1 MAQLSLFLVV
11 LLALVIPIFMARFQ
25 ISTVPTAVAEI
36 IVGIIMGSSGFNL
49 IISTHDLTFLSNLG
63 VTLLMFLSGMEI
75 DFDILQRKDSSKSKS
90 HAGKTVNPIKIAVTA
105 FGGIMVM
112 AVVLAFALRA
122 MGLFSEVM
130 LAAII
135 LMTVALGVVIATLK
149 EKDILNRPIRQTVLL
164 TAVLGEV
171 IPLLLLTIYASINGG
186 NAEQLWLI
194 ILLFLA
200 AIFLLRRFKQPY
212 VWFANVTKATTQLD
226 IRLAFFLIFALVTV
240 AQTVGAENILGAF
253 LAGMVMKLLEP
264 SEATKDKLT
273 SIGYGFF
280 IPIFFIMTGV
290 RLNLR
295 SLFTQPQAL
304 MLIPVFIMTGVGLN
318 LRSLFGK
325 PSSLM
330 LLPVLVIFLLIAK
343 LPVVLTYMR
352 YFQKRNAFAGGFLTA
367 TTITIVLPTLQ
378 VARKLHA
385 ITSTQSDAFIL
396 AAVIVCIL
404 SPIVFNSN
412 FVLLPEDKIKK
423 TVSIVGANA
432 MTVPVAHDLHDNW
445 YSVKMFTGDQ
455 DRYETYDSRVENL
468 TFLSDLNQKTLEKD
482 GVFDCDI
489 FVASTHIDE
498 VNIKLARMAQEV
510 GVERVIARLGQVN
523 SDTVDEFR
531 QKNIEI
537 FNFTNVRAAL
547 MRALIETPTVYKIIT
562 DTKNVLYS
570 VKVENTHYTGKPLAD
585 LDFIDKITVS
595 RIRRGDEWL
604 IPHGWTV
611 IEPGDI
617 LVFSGEF
624 KVADHVRDLL
634 SHE

>member
-25 ISTVPTAVAEI
+25 ISNVPTAVAEI

-49 IISTHDLTFLSNLG
+49 ITSTHDLTFLSNLG
-63 VTLLMFLSGMEI
+63 VILLMFLSGMEI
-75 DFDILQRKDSSKSKS
+75 DFDLLQRKNNPKGKSQ
-90 HAGKTVNPIKIAVTA
+90 AGKTVDPLKTAITA
-105 FGGIMVM
+105 FIGIVIM
-112 AVVLAFALRA
+112 AFVLAYVLRLT
-122 MGLFSEVM
+122 GLFSEVM

-149 EKDILNRPIRQTVLL
+149 EKDILGRPIGQTILL

-194 ILLFLA
+194 ILLFVA

-212 VWFANVTKATTQLD
+212 LWFAKITKSTTQLD

-240 AQTVGAENILGAF
+240 AERVGAENILGAF

-264 SEATKDKLT
+264 SEDTKDKLT

-290 RLNLR
+290 
-295 SLFTQPQAL
+295 
-304 MLIPVFIMTGVGLN
+304 GLN
-318 LRSLFGK
+318 LRSLFAH

-330 LLPVLVIFLLIAK
+330 LLPVLVIFLFIAK
-343 LPVVLTYMR
+343 VPVLLTYVR
-352 YFQKRNAFAGGFLTA
+352 YFQKKNAFAGGFLTA

-412 FVLLPEDKIKK
+412 FVLLPEDKIKEK
-423 TVSIVGANA
+423 VAIVGANA
-432 MTVPVAHDLHDNW
+432 VTVPVAHDLHANW
-445 YSVKMFTGDQ
+445 YSVKMFTDKKNQ
-455 DRYETYDSRVENL
+455 YKTYDSRVENL
-468 TFLSDLNQKTLEKD
+468 TFLPNLDEETLEKD
-482 GVFDCDI
+482 SVFDGDI
-489 FVASTHIDE
+489 VVAASRADE
-498 VNIKLARMAQEV
+498 DNIKIARMAKEK
-510 GVERVIARLGQVN
+510 GVNRVIARLSEVDSKTLTEFNEKGIEVFN
-523 SDTVDEFR
+523 S
-531 QKNIEI
+531 
-537 FNFTNVRAAL
+537 TNVHAAL
-547 MRALIETPTVYKIIT
+547 MRAMIESPTVYRIMT
-562 DTKNVLYS
+562 DTKNILYS
-570 VKVENTHYTGKPLAD
+570 VKVKNTHYTGRQLMD
-585 LDFIDKITVS
+585 LEFIDQITVS
-595 RIRRGDEWL
+595 RIKRGDEWL
-604 IPHGWTV
+604 IPRGATV

-624 KVADHVRDLL
+624 KVADRVRDLL
-634 SHE
+634 SKE

>member
-1 MAQLSLFLVV
+1 MAQLSPFLVV

-25 ISTVPTAVAEI
+25 ISNVPTAVAEI

-49 IISTHDLTFLSNLG
+49 ITSTHDLTLLSNLG
-63 VTLLMFLSGMEI
+63 VILLMFLSGMEI
-75 DFDILQRKDSSKSKS
+75 DFDLLQRKNNPKGKSQ
-90 HAGKTVNPIKIAVTA
+90 AGKTVDPLKTAITA
-105 FGGIMVM
+105 FIGIVIM
-112 AVVLAFALRA
+112 AFVLAYVLRLT
-122 MGLFSEVM
+122 GLFSEVM

-149 EKDILNRPIRQTVLL
+149 EKDILGRPIGQTILL

-194 ILLFLA
+194 ILLFVA
-200 AIFLLRRFKQPY
+200 AILLLRRFKQPY
-212 VWFANVTKATTQLD
+212 LWFAKITKSTTQLD

-240 AQTVGAENILGAF
+240 AETVGAENILGAF

-290 RLNLR
+290 
-295 SLFTQPQAL
+295 
-304 MLIPVFIMTGVGLN
+304 GLN
-318 LRSLFGK
+318 LRSLFAH

-330 LLPVLVIFLLIAK
+330 LLPVLVIFLFIAK
-343 LPVVLTYMR
+343 VPVLLTYVR
-352 YFQKRNAFAGGFLTA
+352 YFQKKNAFAGGFLTA

-412 FVLLPEDKIKK
+412 FVLLPEDKIKEK
-423 TVSIVGANA
+423 VAIVGANA
-432 MTVPVAHDLHDNW
+432 VTVPVAHDLHANW
-445 YSVKMFTGDQ
+445 YSVKMFTDKKNQ
-455 DRYETYDSRVENL
+455 YKTYDSRVENL
-468 TFLSDLNQKTLEKD
+468 TFLPNLDEETLEKD
-482 GVFDCDI
+482 GVFDGDI
-489 FVASTHIDE
+489 VVAANRADE
-498 VNIKLARMAQEV
+498 DNIKIARMAKEK
-510 GVERVIARLGQVN
+510 GVNRVIARLSEVDSKTLTEFNEKGIEVFN
-523 SDTVDEFR
+523 S
-531 QKNIEI
+531 
-537 FNFTNVRAAL
+537 TNVHAAL
-547 MRALIETPTVYKIIT
+547 MRAMIESPTVYRIMT
-562 DTKNVLYS
+562 DTKNILYS
-570 VKVENTHYTGKPLAD
+570 VKVKNTHYTGRQLMD
-585 LDFIDKITVS
+585 LEFIDQITVS
-595 RIRRGDEWL
+595 RIKRGDEWL
-604 IPHGWTV
+604 IPRGATV

-624 KVADHVRDLL
+624 KVADRVRDLL
-634 SHE
+634 SKE

>member
-25 ISTVPTAVAEI
+25 ISNVPTAVAEI

-49 IISTHDLTFLSNLG
+49 ITSTHDLTLLSNLG
-63 VTLLMFLSGMEI
+63 VILLMFLSGMEI
-75 DFDILQRKDSSKSKS
+75 DFDLLQRKNNPKGKSQ
-90 HAGKTVNPIKIAVTA
+90 AGKTVDPLKTAITA
-105 FGGIMVM
+105 FIGIVIM
-112 AVVLAFALRA
+112 AFVLAYVLRLT
-122 MGLFSEVM
+122 GLFSEVM

-149 EKDILNRPIRQTVLL
+149 EKDILGRPIGQTILL

-194 ILLFLA
+194 ILLFVA

-212 VWFANVTKATTQLD
+212 LWFAKITKSTTQLD

-240 AQTVGAENILGAF
+240 AETVGAENILGAF
-253 LAGMVMKLLEP
+253 LAGVVMKLLEP

-290 RLNLR
+290 
-295 SLFTQPQAL
+295 
-304 MLIPVFIMTGVGLN
+304 GLN
-318 LRSLFGK
+318 LRSLFAH

-330 LLPVLVIFLLIAK
+330 LLPVLVIFLFIAK
-343 LPVVLTYMR
+343 VPVLLTYVR
-352 YFQKRNAFAGGFLTA
+352 YFQKKNAFAGGFLTA

-412 FVLLPEDKIKK
+412 FVLLPEDKIKEK
-423 TVSIVGANA
+423 VAIVGANA
-432 MTVPVAHDLHDNW
+432 VTVPVAHDLHANW
-445 YSVKMFTGDQ
+445 YSVKMFTDKKNQ
-455 DRYETYDSRVENL
+455 YKTYDSRVENL
-468 TFLSDLNQKTLEKD
+468 TFLPNLDEETLEKD
-482 GVFDCDI
+482 GVFDGDI
-489 FVASTHIDE
+489 VVAANRADE
-498 VNIKLARMAQEV
+498 DNIKIARMAKEK
-510 GVERVIARLGQVN
+510 GVNRVIARLSEVN
-523 SDTVDEFR
+523 SKTLTEFNE
-531 QKNIEI
+531 KGIEV
-537 FNFTNVRAAL
+537 FNSTNVHAAL
-547 MRALIETPTVYKIIT
+547 MRAMIESPTVYRIMT
-562 DTKNVLYS
+562 DTKNILYS
-570 VKVENTHYTGKPLAD
+570 VKVKNTHYTGRQLMD
-585 LDFIDKITVS
+585 LEFIDQITVS
-595 RIRRGDEWL
+595 RIKRGDEWL
-604 IPHGWTV
+604 IPRGATV
-611 IEPGDI
+611 IEQGDI

-624 KVADHVRDLL
+624 KVADRVRDLL
-634 SHE
+634 SKE

>member
-25 ISTVPTAVAEI
+25 ISNVPTAVAEI
-36 IVGIIMGSSGFNL
+36 IVGIVMGSSGFNL
-49 IISTHDLTFLSNLG
+49 ITSTHDLTFLSNLG
-63 VTLLMFLSGMEI
+63 VILLMFLSGMEI
-75 DFDILQRKDSSKSKS
+75 DFDLLQRKNNPKGKSQ
-90 HAGKTVNPIKIAVTA
+90 AGKTVDPLKTAITA
-105 FGGIMVM
+105 FIGIVVM
-112 AVVLAFALRA
+112 AFVLAYILRLT
-122 MGLFSEVM
+122 GLFSEVM

-149 EKDILNRPIRQTVLL
+149 EKNILGRPIGQTILL

-171 IPLLLLTIYASINGG
+171 IPLLLLMIYASVNGG

-194 ILLFLA
+194 ILLFAA

-212 VWFANVTKATTQLD
+212 LWFAKITKATTQLD

-240 AQTVGAENILGAF
+240 AERVGAENILGAF

-295 SLFTQPQAL
+295 SLFAH
-304 MLIPVFIMTGVGLN
+304 
-318 LRSLFGK
+318 

-330 LLPVLVIFLLIAK
+330 LLPVLVIFLFIAK
-343 LPVVLTYMR
+343 APVVLTYMR
-352 YFQKRNAFAGGFLTA
+352 YFQKKNAFAGGFLTA

-412 FVLLPEDKIKK
+412 FVLLPEDKIKEK
-423 TVSIVGANA
+423 VAIVGANA
-432 MTVPVAHDLHDNW
+432 VTVPVAHDLHANW
-445 YSVKMFTGDQ
+445 YSVKMFTDKKNQ
-455 DRYETYDSRVENL
+455 YKTYDSRVENL
-468 TFLSDLNQKTLEKD
+468 TFLPNLDEETLEKG
-482 GVFDCDI
+482 GVFDGDI
-489 FVASTHIDE
+489 VVAANRADE
-498 VNIKLARMAQEV
+498 DNIKIARMAKEK
-510 GVERVIARLGQVN
+510 GVNRVIARLSEVDSKTLTEFNEKGIEVFN
-523 SDTVDEFR
+523 S
-531 QKNIEI
+531 
-537 FNFTNVRAAL
+537 TNVHAAL
-547 MRALIETPTVYKIIT
+547 MRAMIESPTVYRIMT
-562 DTKNVLYS
+562 DTKNILYS
-570 VKVENTHYTGKPLAD
+570 VKVKNTHYTGRQLMD
-585 LDFIDKITVS
+585 LEFIDQITVS
-595 RIRRGDEWL
+595 RIKRGDEWL
-604 IPHGWTV
+604 IPRGATE

-624 KVADHVRDLL
+624 KVADRVRDLL
-634 SHE
+634 SKE

>member
-1 MAQLSLFLVV
+1 MLKEREFMAQLSLFLVV

-25 ISTVPTAVAEI
+25 ISNVPTAVAEI

-49 IISTHDLTFLSNLG
+49 ITSTHDLTFLSNLG
-63 VTLLMFLSGMEI
+63 VILLMFLSGMEI
-75 DFDILQRKDSSKSKS
+75 DFDLLQRKNNPKGKSQ
-90 HAGKTVNPIKIAVTA
+90 AGKTVDPLKTAITA
-105 FGGIMVM
+105 FIGIVIM
-112 AVVLAFALRA
+112 AFVLAYVLRLT
-122 MGLFSEVM
+122 GLFSEVM

-149 EKDILNRPIRQTVLL
+149 EKDILGRPIGQTILL

-194 ILLFLA
+194 ILLFVA

-212 VWFANVTKATTQLD
+212 LWFAKITKSTTQLD

-240 AQTVGAENILGAF
+240 AETVGAENILGAF

-290 RLNLR
+290 
-295 SLFTQPQAL
+295 
-304 MLIPVFIMTGVGLN
+304 GLN
-318 LRSLFGK
+318 LRSLFAH

-330 LLPVLVIFLLIAK
+330 LLPVLVIFLFIAK
-343 LPVVLTYMR
+343 VPVLLTYVR
-352 YFQKRNAFAGGFLTA
+352 YFQKKNAFAGGFLTA

-412 FVLLPEDKIKK
+412 FVLLPEDKIKEK
-423 TVSIVGANA
+423 VAIVGANA
-432 MTVPVAHDLHDNW
+432 VTVPVAHDLHANW
-445 YSVKMFTGDQ
+445 YSVKMFTDKKNQ
-455 DRYETYDSRVENL
+455 YKTYDSRVENL
-468 TFLSDLNQKTLEKD
+468 TFLPNLDEETLEKD
-482 GVFDCDI
+482 GVFDGDI
-489 FVASTHIDE
+489 VVAANRADE
-498 VNIKLARMAQEV
+498 DNIKIARMAKEK
-510 GVERVIARLGQVN
+510 GVNRVIARLSEVDSKTLTEFNEKGIEVFN
-523 SDTVDEFR
+523 S
-531 QKNIEI
+531 
-537 FNFTNVRAAL
+537 TNVHAAL
-547 MRALIETPTVYKIIT
+547 MRAMIESPTVYRIMT
-562 DTKNVLYS
+562 DTKNILYS
-570 VKVENTHYTGKPLAD
+570 VKVKNTHYTGRQLMD
-585 LDFIDKITVS
+585 LEFIDQITVS
-595 RIRRGDEWL
+595 RIKRGDEWL
-604 IPHGWTV
+604 IPRGATV

-624 KVADHVRDLL
+624 KVADRVRDLL
-634 SHE
+634 SKE

>member
-25 ISTVPTAVAEI
+25 ISNVPTAVAEI
-36 IVGIIMGSSGFNL
+36 IVGIVMGSSGFNL
-49 IISTHDLTFLSNLG
+49 ITSTHDLTFLSNLG
-63 VTLLMFLSGMEI
+63 VILLMFLSGMEI
-75 DFDILQRKDSSKSKS
+75 DFDLLQRKNNPKGKSQ
-90 HAGKTVNPIKIAVTA
+90 AGKTVDPLKTAITA
-105 FGGIMVM
+105 FIGIVVM
-112 AVVLAFALRA
+112 AFVLAYILRLT
-122 MGLFSEVM
+122 GLFSEVM

-149 EKDILNRPIRQTVLL
+149 EKDILGRPIGQTILL

-171 IPLLLLTIYASINGG
+171 IPLLLLTIYASVNGG

-194 ILLFLA
+194 ILLFAA

-212 VWFANVTKATTQLD
+212 LWFAKITKATTQLD

-240 AQTVGAENILGAF
+240 AERVGAENILGAF

-290 RLNLR
+290 
-295 SLFTQPQAL
+295 
-304 MLIPVFIMTGVGLN
+304 GLN
-318 LRSLFGK
+318 LRSLFAH

-330 LLPVLVIFLLIAK
+330 LLPVLVIFLFIAK
-343 LPVVLTYMR
+343 APVVLTYMR
-352 YFQKRNAFAGGFLTA
+352 YFQKKNAFAGGFLTA

-412 FVLLPEDKIKK
+412 FVLLPEDKIKEK
-423 TVSIVGANA
+423 VAIVGANA
-432 MTVPVAHDLHDNW
+432 VTVPVAHDLHAKW
-445 YSVKMFTGDQ
+445 YSVKMFTDKKNQ
-455 DRYETYDSRVENL
+455 YKTYDSRVENL
-468 TFLSDLNQKTLEKD
+468 TFLPNLDEETLEKD
-482 GVFDCDI
+482 GVFDGDI
-489 FVASTHIDE
+489 VVAANRADE
-498 VNIKLARMAQEV
+498 DNIKIARMAKEK
-510 GVERVIARLGQVN
+510 GVDRVIARLSEVDSKTLTEFNEKGIEVFN
-523 SDTVDEFR
+523 S
-531 QKNIEI
+531 
-537 FNFTNVRAAL
+537 TNVHAAL
-547 MRALIETPTVYKIIT
+547 MRAMIESPTVYRIMT
-562 DTKNVLYS
+562 DTKNILYS
-570 VKVENTHYTGKPLAD
+570 VKVKNTHYTGRQLMD
-585 LDFIDKITVS
+585 LEFIDQITVS
-595 RIRRGDEWL
+595 RIKRGDEWL
-604 IPHGWTV
+604 IPRGATV

-624 KVADHVRDLL
+624 KVADRVRDLL
-634 SHE
+634 SKE

>member
-25 ISTVPTAVAEI
+25 ISNVPTAVAEI

-49 IISTHDLTFLSNLG
+49 ITSTHDLTLLSNLG
-63 VTLLMFLSGMEI
+63 VILLMFLSGMEI
-75 DFDILQRKDSSKSKS
+75 DFDLLQRKNNPKGKSQ
-90 HAGKTVNPIKIAVTA
+90 AGKTVDPLKTAITA
-105 FGGIMVM
+105 FIGIVIM
-112 AVVLAFALRA
+112 AFVLAYVLRLT
-122 MGLFSEVM
+122 GLFSEVM

-149 EKDILNRPIRQTVLL
+149 EKDILGRPIGQTILL

-194 ILLFLA
+194 ILLFVA

-212 VWFANVTKATTQLD
+212 LWFAKITKSTTQLD

-240 AQTVGAENILGAF
+240 AERVGAENILGAF
-253 LAGMVMKLLEP
+253 LAGVVMKLLEP

-290 RLNLR
+290 
-295 SLFTQPQAL
+295 
-304 MLIPVFIMTGVGLN
+304 GLN
-318 LRSLFGK
+318 LRSLFAH

-330 LLPVLVIFLLIAK
+330 LLPVLVIFLFIAK
-343 LPVVLTYMR
+343 VPVLLTYVR
-352 YFQKRNAFAGGFLTA
+352 YFQKKNAFAGGFLTA

-412 FVLLPEDKIKK
+412 FVLLPEDKIKEK
-423 TVSIVGANA
+423 VAIVGANA
-432 MTVPVAHDLHDNW
+432 VTVPVAHDLHANW
-445 YSVKMFTGDQ
+445 YSVKMFTDKKNQ
-455 DRYETYDSRVENL
+455 YKTYDSRVENL
-468 TFLSDLNQKTLEKD
+468 TFLPNLDEETLEKD
-482 GVFDCDI
+482 GVFDGDI
-489 FVASTHIDE
+489 VVAANRTDE
-498 VNIKLARMAQEV
+498 DNIKIARMAKEK
-510 GVERVIARLGQVN
+510 GINRVIARLSEVDSKTLTEFNEKGIEVFN
-523 SDTVDEFR
+523 S
-531 QKNIEI
+531 
-537 FNFTNVRAAL
+537 TNVHAAL
-547 MRALIETPTVYKIIT
+547 MRAMIESPTVYRIMT
-562 DTKNVLYS
+562 DTKNILYS
-570 VKVENTHYTGKPLAD
+570 VKVKNTHYTGRQLMD
-585 LDFIDKITVS
+585 LEFIDQITVS
-595 RIRRGDEWL
+595 RIKRGDEWL
-604 IPHGWTV
+604 IPRGATV
-611 IEPGDI
+611 IEQGDI

-624 KVADHVRDLL
+624 KVADRVRDLL
-634 SHE
+634 SKE

>member
-25 ISTVPTAVAEI
+25 ISNVPTAVAEI

-49 IISTHDLTFLSNLG
+49 ITSTHDLTLLSNLG
-63 VTLLMFLSGMEI
+63 VILLMFLSGMEI
-75 DFDILQRKDSSKSKS
+75 DFDLLQRKNNPKGKSQ
-90 HAGKTVNPIKIAVTA
+90 AGKTVDPLKTAITA
-105 FGGIMVM
+105 FIGIVIM
-112 AVVLAFALRA
+112 AFVLAYVLRLT
-122 MGLFSEVM
+122 GLFSEVM

-149 EKDILNRPIRQTVLL
+149 EKDILGRPIGQTILL

-194 ILLFLA
+194 ILLFVA
-200 AIFLLRRFKQPY
+200 AIFLLRRFKQLY
-212 VWFANVTKATTQLD
+212 LWFAKITKSTTQLD

-240 AQTVGAENILGAF
+240 AETVGAENILGAF

-290 RLNLR
+290 
-295 SLFTQPQAL
+295 
-304 MLIPVFIMTGVGLN
+304 GLN
-318 LRSLFGK
+318 LRSLFAH

-330 LLPVLVIFLLIAK
+330 LLPVLVIFLFIAK
-343 LPVVLTYMR
+343 VPVLLTYVR
-352 YFQKRNAFAGGFLTA
+352 YFQKKNAFAGGFLTA

-412 FVLLPEDKIKK
+412 FVLLPEDKIKEK
-423 TVSIVGANA
+423 VAIVGANA
-432 MTVPVAHDLHDNW
+432 VTVPVAHDLHANW
-445 YSVKMFTGDQ
+445 YSVKMFTDKKNQ
-455 DRYETYDSRVENL
+455 YKTYDSRVENL
-468 TFLSDLNQKTLEKD
+468 TFLPNLDEETLEKD
-482 GVFDCDI
+482 GVFDGDI
-489 FVASTHIDE
+489 VVAANRADE
-498 VNIKLARMAQEV
+498 DNIKIARMAKEK
-510 GVERVIARLGQVN
+510 GVNRVIARLSEVDSKTLTEFNEKGIEVFN
-523 SDTVDEFR
+523 S
-531 QKNIEI
+531 
-537 FNFTNVRAAL
+537 TNVHAAL
-547 MRALIETPTVYKIIT
+547 MRAMIESPTVYRIMT
-562 DTKNVLYS
+562 DTKNILYS
-570 VKVENTHYTGKPLAD
+570 VKVKNTHYTGRQLMD
-585 LDFIDKITVS
+585 LEFIDQITVS
-595 RIRRGDEWL
+595 RIKRGDEWL
-604 IPHGWTV
+604 IPRGATV
-611 IEPGDI
+611 IEQGDI

-624 KVADHVRDLL
+624 KVADRVRDLL
-634 SHE
+634 SKE

>member
-25 ISTVPTAVAEI
+25 ISNVPTAVAEI

-49 IISTHDLTFLSNLG
+49 ITSTHDLTFLSNLG
-63 VTLLMFLSGMEI
+63 VILLMFLSGMEI
-75 DFDILQRKDSSKSKS
+75 DFDLLQRKNNPKGKSQ
-90 HAGKTVNPIKIAVTA
+90 AGKTVDPLKTAITA
-105 FGGIMVM
+105 FIGIVIM
-112 AVVLAFALRA
+112 AFVLAYVLRLT
-122 MGLFSEVM
+122 GLFSEVM

-149 EKDILNRPIRQTVLL
+149 EKDILGRPIGQTILL

-194 ILLFLA
+194 ILLFVA

-212 VWFANVTKATTQLD
+212 LWFAKITKSTTQLD

-240 AQTVGAENILGAF
+240 AETVGAENILGAF
-253 LAGMVMKLLEP
+253 LAGMVMKSLEP

-290 RLNLR
+290 
-295 SLFTQPQAL
+295 
-304 MLIPVFIMTGVGLN
+304 GLN
-318 LRSLFGK
+318 LRSLFAH

-330 LLPVLVIFLLIAK
+330 LLPVLVIFLFIAK
-343 LPVVLTYMR
+343 VPVLLTYVR
-352 YFQKRNAFAGGFLTA
+352 YFQKKNAFAGGFLTA

-412 FVLLPEDKIKK
+412 FVLLPEDKIKEK
-423 TVSIVGANA
+423 VAIVGANA
-432 MTVPVAHDLHDNW
+432 VTVPVAHDLHANW
-445 YSVKMFTGDQ
+445 YSVKMFTDKKNQ
-455 DRYETYDSRVENL
+455 YKTYDSRVENL
-468 TFLSDLNQKTLEKD
+468 TFLPNLDEETLEKD
-482 GVFDCDI
+482 GVFDGDI
-489 FVASTHIDE
+489 VVAANRADE
-498 VNIKLARMAQEV
+498 DNIKIARMAKEK
-510 GVERVIARLGQVN
+510 GVNRVIARLSEVDSKTLTEFNEKGIEVFN
-523 SDTVDEFR
+523 S
-531 QKNIEI
+531 
-537 FNFTNVRAAL
+537 TNVHAAL
-547 MRALIETPTVYKIIT
+547 MRAMIESPTVYRIMT
-562 DTKNVLYS
+562 DTKNILYS
-570 VKVENTHYTGKPLAD
+570 VKVKNTHYTGRQLMD
-585 LDFIDKITVS
+585 LEFIDQITVS
-595 RIRRGDEWL
+595 RIKRGDEWL
-604 IPHGWTV
+604 IPRGATV
-611 IEPGDI
+611 IEQGDI

-624 KVADHVRDLL
+624 KVADRVRDLL
-634 SHE
+634 SKE

>member
-25 ISTVPTAVAEI
+25 ISNVPTAVAEI

-49 IISTHDLTFLSNLG
+49 ITSTHDLTLLSNLG
-63 VTLLMFLSGMEI
+63 VILLMFLSGMEI
-75 DFDILQRKDSSKSKS
+75 DFDLLQRKNNPKGKSQ
-90 HAGKTVNPIKIAVTA
+90 AGKTVDPLKTAITA
-105 FGGIMVM
+105 FIGIVIM
-112 AVVLAFALRA
+112 AFVLAYVLRLT
-122 MGLFSEVM
+122 GLFSEVM

-149 EKDILNRPIRQTVLL
+149 EKDILGRPIGQTILL

-194 ILLFLA
+194 ILLFVA

-212 VWFANVTKATTQLD
+212 LWFAKITKSTTQLD

-240 AQTVGAENILGAF
+240 AETVGAENILGAF

-290 RLNLR
+290 
-295 SLFTQPQAL
+295 
-304 MLIPVFIMTGVGLN
+304 GLN
-318 LRSLFGK
+318 LRSLFAH

-330 LLPVLVIFLLIAK
+330 LLPVLVIFLFIAK
-343 LPVVLTYMR
+343 VPVLLTYVR
-352 YFQKRNAFAGGFLTA
+352 YFQKKNAFAGGFLTA

-412 FVLLPEDKIKK
+412 FVLLPEDKIKEK
-423 TVSIVGANA
+423 VAIVGANA
-432 MTVPVAHDLHDNW
+432 VTVPVAHDLHANW
-445 YSVKMFTGDQ
+445 YSVKMFTDKKNQ
-455 DRYETYDSRVENL
+455 YKTYDSRVENL
-468 TFLSDLNQKTLEKD
+468 TFLPNLDEETLEKD
-482 GVFDCDI
+482 GVFDGDI
-489 FVASTHIDE
+489 VVAANRADE
-498 VNIKLARMAQEV
+498 DNIKIARMAKEK
-510 GVERVIARLGQVN
+510 GVNRVIARLSEVDSKTLTEFNEKGIEVFN
-523 SDTVDEFR
+523 S
-531 QKNIEI
+531 
-537 FNFTNVRAAL
+537 TNVHAAL
-547 MRALIETPTVYKIIT
+547 MRAMIESPTVYRIMT
-562 DTKNVLYS
+562 DTKNILYS
-570 VKVENTHYTGKPLAD
+570 VKVKNTHYTGRQLMD
-585 LDFIDKITVS
+585 LEFIDQITVS
-595 RIRRGDEWL
+595 RIKRGDEWL
-604 IPHGWTV
+604 IPRGATV
-611 IEPGDI
+611 IEQGDI

-624 KVADHVRDLL
+624 KVADRVRDLL
-634 SHE
+634 SKEQQKRSV

>member
-25 ISTVPTAVAEI
+25 ISNVPTAVAEI
-36 IVGIIMGSSGFNL
+36 IVGIVMGSSGFNL
-49 IISTHDLTFLSNLG
+49 ITSTHDLTFLSNLG
-63 VTLLMFLSGMEI
+63 VILLMFLSGMEI
-75 DFDILQRKDSSKSKS
+75 DFDLLQRKNNPKGKSQ
-90 HAGKTVNPIKIAVTA
+90 AGRTVDPLKTAITA
-105 FGGIMVM
+105 FIGIVVM
-112 AVVLAFALRA
+112 AFVLAYILRLT
-122 MGLFSEVM
+122 GLFSEVM

-149 EKDILNRPIRQTVLL
+149 EKDILGRPIGQTILL
-164 TAVLGEV
+164 TAILGEV
-171 IPLLLLTIYASINGG
+171 IPLLLLTIYASVNGG

-194 ILLFLA
+194 ILLFAA

-212 VWFANVTKATTQLD
+212 LWFAKITKATTQLD

-240 AQTVGAENILGAF
+240 AERVGAENILGAF

-295 SLFTQPQAL
+295 SLFAH
-304 MLIPVFIMTGVGLN
+304 
-318 LRSLFGK
+318 

-330 LLPVLVIFLLIAK
+330 LLPVLVIFLFIAK
-343 LPVVLTYMR
+343 APVVLTYMR
-352 YFQKRNAFAGGFLTA
+352 YFQKKNAFAGGFLTA

-412 FVLLPEDKIKK
+412 FVLLPEDKIKEK
-423 TVSIVGANA
+423 VAIVGANA
-432 MTVPVAHDLHDNW
+432 VTVPVAHDLHANW
-445 YSVKMFTGDQ
+445 YSVKMFTDKKNQ
-455 DRYETYDSRVENL
+455 YKTYDSRVENL
-468 TFLSDLNQKTLEKD
+468 TFLPNLDEETLEKD
-482 GVFDCDI
+482 GVFDGDI
-489 FVASTHIDE
+489 VVAANRADE
-498 VNIKLARMAQEV
+498 DNIKIARIAKEK
-510 GVERVIARLGQVN
+510 GVNRVIARLSEVDSKTLTEFNEKGIEVFN
-523 SDTVDEFR
+523 S
-531 QKNIEI
+531 
-537 FNFTNVRAAL
+537 TNVHAAL
-547 MRALIETPTVYKIIT
+547 MRAMIESPTVYRIMT
-562 DTKNVLYS
+562 DTKNILYS
-570 VKVENTHYTGKPLAD
+570 VKVKNTHYTGRQLMD
-585 LDFIDKITVS
+585 LEFIDQITVS
-595 RIRRGDEWL
+595 RIKRGDEWL
-604 IPHGWTV
+604 IPRGATV

-624 KVADHVRDLL
+624 KVADRVRDLL
-634 SHE
+634 SKE

>member
-25 ISTVPTAVAEI
+25 ISNVPTAVAEI

-49 IISTHDLTFLSNLG
+49 ITSTHDLTFLSNLG
-63 VTLLMFLSGMEI
+63 VILLMFLSGMEI
-75 DFDILQRKDSSKSKS
+75 DFDLLQRKNNPKGKSQ
-90 HAGKTVNPIKIAVTA
+90 AGKTVDPLKTAITA
-105 FGGIMVM
+105 FIGIVIM
-112 AVVLAFALRA
+112 AFVLAYVLRLT
-122 MGLFSEVM
+122 GLFSEVM

-149 EKDILNRPIRQTVLL
+149 EKDILGRPIGQTILL

-194 ILLFLA
+194 ILLFVA

-212 VWFANVTKATTQLD
+212 LWFAKITKSTTQLD

-240 AQTVGAENILGAF
+240 AERVGAENILGAF

-290 RLNLR
+290 
-295 SLFTQPQAL
+295 
-304 MLIPVFIMTGVGLN
+304 GLN
-318 LRSLFGK
+318 LRSLFAH

-330 LLPVLVIFLLIAK
+330 LLPVLVIFLFIAK
-343 LPVVLTYMR
+343 VPVLLTYVR
-352 YFQKRNAFAGGFLTA
+352 YFQKKNAFAGGFLTA

-412 FVLLPEDKIKK
+412 FVLLPEDKIKEK
-423 TVSIVGANA
+423 VAIVGANA
-432 MTVPVAHDLHDNW
+432 VTVPVAHDLHANW
-445 YSVKMFTGDQ
+445 YSVKMFTDKKNQ
-455 DRYETYDSRVENL
+455 YKTYDSRVENL
-468 TFLSDLNQKTLEKD
+468 TFLPNLDEETLEKD
-482 GVFDCDI
+482 GVFDGDI
-489 FVASTHIDE
+489 VVAANRADE
-498 VNIKLARMAQEV
+498 DNIKIARMAKEK
-510 GVERVIARLGQVN
+510 GVNRVIARLSEVDSKTLTEFNEKGIEVFN
-523 SDTVDEFR
+523 S
-531 QKNIEI
+531 
-537 FNFTNVRAAL
+537 TNVHAAL
-547 MRALIETPTVYKIIT
+547 MRAMIESPTVYRIMT
-562 DTKNVLYS
+562 DTKNILYS
-570 VKVENTHYTGKPLAD
+570 VKVKNTHYTGRQLMD
-585 LDFIDKITVS
+585 LEFIDQITVS
-595 RIRRGDEWL
+595 RIKRGDEWL
-604 IPHGWTV
+604 IPRGATV

-624 KVADHVRDLL
+624 KVADRVRDLL
-634 SHE
+634 SKEQQKRSV

>member
-25 ISTVPTAVAEI
+25 ISNVPTAVAEI

-49 IISTHDLTFLSNLG
+49 ITSTHDLTFLSNLG
-63 VTLLMFLSGMEI
+63 VILLMFLSGMEI
-75 DFDILQRKDSSKSKS
+75 DFDLLQRKNNPKGKSQ
-90 HAGKTVNPIKIAVTA
+90 AGKTVDPLKTAITA
-105 FGGIMVM
+105 FIGIVIM
-112 AVVLAFALRA
+112 AFVLAYVLRLT
-122 MGLFSEVM
+122 GLFSEVM

-149 EKDILNRPIRQTVLL
+149 EKDILGRPIGQTILL

-194 ILLFLA
+194 ILLFVA

-212 VWFANVTKATTQLD
+212 LWFAKITKSTTQLD

-240 AQTVGAENILGAF
+240 AETVGAENILGAF
-253 LAGMVMKLLEP
+253 LAGVVMKLLEP

-290 RLNLR
+290 
-295 SLFTQPQAL
+295 
-304 MLIPVFIMTGVGLN
+304 GLN
-318 LRSLFGK
+318 LRSLFAH

-330 LLPVLVIFLLIAK
+330 LLPVLVIFLFIAK
-343 LPVVLTYMR
+343 VPVLLTYVR
-352 YFQKRNAFAGGFLTA
+352 YFQKKNAFAGGFLTA

-412 FVLLPEDKIKK
+412 FVLLPEDKIKEK
-423 TVSIVGANA
+423 VAIVGANA
-432 MTVPVAHDLHDNW
+432 VTVPVAHDLHANW
-445 YSVKMFTGDQ
+445 YSVKMFTDKKNQ
-455 DRYETYDSRVENL
+455 YKTYDSRVENL
-468 TFLSDLNQKTLEKD
+468 TFLPNLDEETLEKD
-482 GVFDCDI
+482 GVFDGDI
-489 FVASTHIDE
+489 VVAANRADE
-498 VNIKLARMAQEV
+498 DNIKIARIAKEK
-510 GVERVIARLGQVN
+510 GVNRVIARLSEVDSKTLTEFNEKGIEVFN
-523 SDTVDEFR
+523 S
-531 QKNIEI
+531 
-537 FNFTNVRAAL
+537 TNVHAAL
-547 MRALIETPTVYKIIT
+547 MRAMIESPTVYRIMT
-562 DTKNVLYS
+562 DTKNILYS
-570 VKVENTHYTGKPLAD
+570 VKVKNTHYTGRQLMD
-585 LDFIDKITVS
+585 LEFIDQITVS
-595 RIRRGDEWL
+595 RIKRGDEWL
-604 IPHGWTV
+604 IPRGATV
-611 IEPGDI
+611 IEQGDI

-624 KVADHVRDLL
+624 KVADRVRDLL
-634 SHE
+634 SKE

>member
-1 MAQLSLFLVV
+1 MAQLSLFLVI

-25 ISTVPTAVAEI
+25 ISNVPTAVAEI
-36 IVGIIMGSSGFNL
+36 IVGIVMGSSGFNL
-49 IISTHDLTFLSNLG
+49 ITSTHDLTFLSNLG
-63 VTLLMFLSGMEI
+63 VILLMFLSGMEI
-75 DFDILQRKDSSKSKS
+75 DFDLLQRKNNPKGKSQ
-90 HAGKTVNPIKIAVTA
+90 AGKTVDPLKTAITA
-105 FGGIMVM
+105 FIGIVVM
-112 AVVLAFALRA
+112 AFVLAYILRLT
-122 MGLFSEVM
+122 GLFSEVM

-149 EKDILNRPIRQTVLL
+149 EKNILGRPIGQTILL

-171 IPLLLLTIYASINGG
+171 IPLLLLMIYASVNGG

-194 ILLFLA
+194 ILLFAA

-212 VWFANVTKATTQLD
+212 LWFAKITKATTQLD

-240 AQTVGAENILGAF
+240 AERVGAENILGAF

-295 SLFTQPQAL
+295 SLFAH
-304 MLIPVFIMTGVGLN
+304 
-318 LRSLFGK
+318 

-330 LLPVLVIFLLIAK
+330 LLPVLVIFLFIAK
-343 LPVVLTYMR
+343 APVVLTYMR
-352 YFQKRNAFAGGFLTA
+352 YFQKKNAFAGGFLTA

-412 FVLLPEDKIKK
+412 FVLLPEDKIKEK
-423 TVSIVGANA
+423 VAIVGANA
-432 MTVPVAHDLHDNW
+432 VTVPVAHDLHANW
-445 YSVKMFTGDQ
+445 YSVKMFTDKKNQ
-455 DRYETYDSRVENL
+455 YKTYDSRVENL
-468 TFLSDLNQKTLEKD
+468 TFLPNLDEETLEKG
-482 GVFDCDI
+482 GVFDGDI
-489 FVASTHIDE
+489 VVAANRADE
-498 VNIKLARMAQEV
+498 DNIKIARMAKEK
-510 GVERVIARLGQVN
+510 GVNRVIARLSEVDSKTLTEFNEKGIEVFN
-523 SDTVDEFR
+523 S
-531 QKNIEI
+531 
-537 FNFTNVRAAL
+537 TNVHAAL
-547 MRALIETPTVYKIIT
+547 MRAMIESPTVYRIMT
-562 DTKNVLYS
+562 DTKNILYS
-570 VKVENTHYTGKPLAD
+570 VKVKNTHYTGRQLMD
-585 LDFIDKITVS
+585 LEFIDQITVS
-595 RIRRGDEWL
+595 RIKRGDEWL
-604 IPHGWTV
+604 IPRGATE

-624 KVADHVRDLL
+624 KVADRVRYLL
-634 SHE
+634 SKE

>member
-25 ISTVPTAVAEI
+25 ISNVPTAVAEI

-49 IISTHDLTFLSNLG
+49 ITSTHDLTFLSNLG
-63 VTLLMFLSGMEI
+63 VILLMFLSGMEI
-75 DFDILQRKDSSKSKS
+75 DFDLLQRKNNPKGKSQ
-90 HAGKTVNPIKIAVTA
+90 AGKTVDPLKTAITA
-105 FGGIMVM
+105 FIGIVIM
-112 AVVLAFALRA
+112 AFVLAYVLRLT
-122 MGLFSEVM
+122 GLFSEVM

-149 EKDILNRPIRQTVLL
+149 EKDILGRPIGQTILL

-194 ILLFLA
+194 ILLFVA

-212 VWFANVTKATTQLD
+212 LWFAKITKSTTQLD

-240 AQTVGAENILGAF
+240 AETVGAENILGAF

-290 RLNLR
+290 
-295 SLFTQPQAL
+295 
-304 MLIPVFIMTGVGLN
+304 GLN
-318 LRSLFGK
+318 LRSLFAH

-330 LLPVLVIFLLIAK
+330 LLPVLVIFLFIAK
-343 LPVVLTYMR
+343 VPVLLTYVR
-352 YFQKRNAFAGGFLTA
+352 YFQKKNAFAGGFLTA

-412 FVLLPEDKIKK
+412 FVLLPEDKIKEK
-423 TVSIVGANA
+423 VAIVGANA
-432 MTVPVAHDLHDNW
+432 VTVPVAHDLHANW
-445 YSVKMFTGDQ
+445 YSVKMFTDKKNQ
-455 DRYETYDSRVENL
+455 YKTYDSRVENL
-468 TFLSDLNQKTLEKD
+468 TFLPNLDEETLEKD
-482 GVFDCDI
+482 SVFDGDI
-489 FVASTHIDE
+489 VVAASRADE
-498 VNIKLARMAQEV
+498 DNIKIARMAKEK
-510 GVERVIARLGQVN
+510 GVNRVIARLSEVDSKTLTEFNEKGIEVFN
-523 SDTVDEFR
+523 S
-531 QKNIEI
+531 
-537 FNFTNVRAAL
+537 TNVHAAL
-547 MRALIETPTVYKIIT
+547 MRAMIESPTVYRIMT
-562 DTKNVLYS
+562 DTKNILYS
-570 VKVENTHYTGKPLAD
+570 VKVKNTHYTGRQLMD
-585 LDFIDKITVS
+585 LEFIDQITVS
-595 RIRRGDEWL
+595 RIKRGDEWL
-604 IPHGWTV
+604 IPRGATV

-624 KVADHVRDLL
+624 KVADRVRDLL
-634 SHE
+634 SKE

>member
-25 ISTVPTAVAEI
+25 ISNVPTAVAEI
-36 IVGIIMGSSGFNL
+36 IVGIVMGSSGFNL
-49 IISTHDLTFLSNLG
+49 ITSTHDLTFLSNLG
-63 VTLLMFLSGMEI
+63 VILLMFLSGMEI
-75 DFDILQRKDSSKSKS
+75 DFDLLQRKNNPKGKSQ
-90 HAGKTVNPIKIAVTA
+90 AGKTVDPLKTAITA
-105 FGGIMVM
+105 FIGIVVM
-112 AVVLAFALRA
+112 AFVLAYILRLT
-122 MGLFSEVM
+122 GLFSEVM

-149 EKDILNRPIRQTVLL
+149 EKDILGRPIGQTILL

-171 IPLLLLTIYASINGG
+171 IPLLLLTIYASVNGG
-186 NAEQLWLI
+186 NAERLWLI
-194 ILLFLA
+194 ILLFAA

-212 VWFANVTKATTQLD
+212 LWFAKITKATTQLD

-240 AQTVGAENILGAF
+240 AERVGAENILGAF

-295 SLFTQPQAL
+295 SLFAH
-304 MLIPVFIMTGVGLN
+304 
-318 LRSLFGK
+318 

-330 LLPVLVIFLLIAK
+330 LLPVLVIFLFIAK
-343 LPVVLTYMR
+343 APVVLTYMR
-352 YFQKRNAFAGGFLTA
+352 YFQKKNAFAGGFLTA

-412 FVLLPEDKIKK
+412 FVLLPEDKIKEK
-423 TVSIVGANA
+423 VAIVGANA
-432 MTVPVAHDLHDNW
+432 VTVPVAHDLHANW
-445 YSVKMFTGDQ
+445 YSVKMFTDKKNQ
-455 DRYETYDSRVENL
+455 YKTYDSRVENL
-468 TFLSDLNQKTLEKD
+468 TFLPNLDEETLEKD
-482 GVFDCDI
+482 GVFDGDI
-489 FVASTHIDE
+489 VVAANRADE
-498 VNIKLARMAQEV
+498 DNIKIARMAKEK
-510 GVERVIARLGQVN
+510 GVDRVIARLSEVDSKTLTEFNEKGIEVFN
-523 SDTVDEFR
+523 S
-531 QKNIEI
+531 
-537 FNFTNVRAAL
+537 TNVHAAL
-547 MRALIETPTVYKIIT
+547 MRAMIESPTVYRIMT
-562 DTKNVLYS
+562 DTKNILYS
-570 VKVENTHYTGKPLAD
+570 VKVKNTHYTGRQLMD
-585 LDFIDKITVS
+585 LEFIDQITVS
-595 RIRRGDEWL
+595 RIKRGNAWL
-604 IPHGWTV
+604 IPRGATV

-624 KVADHVRDLL
+624 KVADRVRDLL
-634 SHE
+634 SKE

>member
-11 LLALVIPIFMARFQ
+11 LLALIIPIFMARFQ
-25 ISTVPTAVAEI
+25 ISNVPTAVAEI

-49 IISTHDLTFLSNLG
+49 ISSTHDLTFLSNLG

-75 DFDILQRKDSSKSKS
+75 DFDLLQRKNNPKGRSQ
-90 HAGKTVNPIKIAVTA
+90 AGKMVDPLKTAVIA
-105 FGGIMVM
+105 FSGIVVM
-112 AVVLAFALRA
+112 AVALAFVLKWI
-122 MGLFSEVM
+122 GLFSEVM

-149 EKDILNRPIRQTVLL
+149 EKDILGRPIGQTILL

-200 AIFLLRRFKQPY
+200 AIVLLRRFKQPY
-212 VWFANVTKATTQLD
+212 LWFAKVTKATTQLD

-240 AQTVGAENILGAF
+240 AETVGAENILGAF

-295 SLFTQPQAL
+295 SFLTH
-304 MLIPVFIMTGVGLN
+304 
-318 LRSLFGK
+318 
-325 PSSLM
+325 PSALM
-330 LLPVLVIFLLIAK
+330 LLPVLVIFLLLAK

-352 YFQKRNAFAGGFLTA
+352 FFEKRNAFAGGFLTA

-378 VARKLHA
+378 VARRLHA

-404 SPIVFNSN
+404 SPIVFNSS
-412 FVLLPEDKIKK
+412 FVLSPEDRIKK
-423 TVSIVGANA
+423 TVTFIGANA
-432 MTVPVAHDLHDNW
+432 FTVPVAHDLHDNW
-445 YSVKMFTGDQ
+445 YSVKIYTANKVS
-455 DRYETYDSRVENL
+455 YETYDSRVDNITL
-468 TFLSDLNQKTLEKD
+468 LPDLNKETLEKA
-482 GVFDCDI
+482 GAYDCDI
-489 FVASTHIDE
+489 FVAASHTDE
-498 VNIKLARMAQEV
+498 NNADLARDAREI
-510 GVERVIARLGQVN
+510 GVERVIARLSQVD
-523 SDTVDEFR
+523 SDIVDEFNQR
-531 QKNIEI
+531 DIEI
-537 FNFTNVRAAL
+537 FNFTNIRSAL
-547 MRALIETPTVYKIIT
+547 MRALIESPTVYRIIT

-570 VKVENTHYTGKPLAD
+570 VKVTNTRYTGRPLAD
-585 LDFIDKITVS
+585 LEFIDKITVS
-595 RIRRGDEWL
+595 RIWRGDQWL
-604 IPHGWTV
+604 APHGWTV
-611 IEPGDI
+611 IEPGDV

-624 KVADHVRDLL
+624 KDADQVRNLL
-634 SHE
+634 SSHE

>member
-25 ISTVPTAVAEI
+25 ISNVPTAVAEI

-49 IISTHDLTFLSNLG
+49 ITSTHDLTFLSNLG
-63 VTLLMFLSGMEI
+63 VILLMFLSGMEI
-75 DFDILQRKDSSKSKS
+75 DFDLLQRKNNPKGKSQ
-90 HAGKTVNPIKIAVTA
+90 AGKTVDPLKTAITA
-105 FGGIMVM
+105 FIGIVIM
-112 AVVLAFALRA
+112 AFVLAYVLRLT
-122 MGLFSEVM
+122 GLFSEVM

-149 EKDILNRPIRQTVLL
+149 EKDILSRPIGQTILL

-194 ILLFLA
+194 ILLFVA

-212 VWFANVTKATTQLD
+212 LWFAKITKSTTQLD

-240 AQTVGAENILGAF
+240 AETVGAENILGAF

-290 RLNLR
+290 
-295 SLFTQPQAL
+295 
-304 MLIPVFIMTGVGLN
+304 GLN
-318 LRSLFGK
+318 LRSLFAH

-330 LLPVLVIFLLIAK
+330 LLPVLVIFLFIAK
-343 LPVVLTYMR
+343 VPVLLTYVR
-352 YFQKRNAFAGGFLTA
+352 YFQKKNAFAGGFLTA

-412 FVLLPEDKIKK
+412 FVLLPEDKIKEK
-423 TVSIVGANA
+423 VAIVGANA
-432 MTVPVAHDLHDNW
+432 VTVPVAHDLHANW
-445 YSVKMFTGDQ
+445 YSVKMFTDKKNQ
-455 DRYETYDSRVENL
+455 YKTYDSRVENL
-468 TFLSDLNQKTLEKD
+468 TFLPNLDEETLEKD
-482 GVFDCDI
+482 GVFDGDI
-489 FVASTHIDE
+489 VVAASRADE
-498 VNIKLARMAQEV
+498 DNIKIARMAKEK
-510 GVERVIARLGQVN
+510 GVNRVIARLSEVDSKTLTEFNEKGIEVFN
-523 SDTVDEFR
+523 S
-531 QKNIEI
+531 
-537 FNFTNVRAAL
+537 TNVHAAL
-547 MRALIETPTVYKIIT
+547 MRAMIESPTVYRIMT
-562 DTKNVLYS
+562 DTKNILYS
-570 VKVENTHYTGKPLAD
+570 VKVKNTHYTGRQLMD
-585 LDFIDKITVS
+585 LEFIDQITVS
-595 RIRRGDEWL
+595 RIKRGDEWL
-604 IPHGWTV
+604 IPRGATV

-624 KVADHVRDLL
+624 KVADRVRDLL
-634 SHE
+634 SKE

>member
-25 ISTVPTAVAEI
+25 ISNVPTAVAEI

-49 IISTHDLTFLSNLG
+49 ITSTHDLTLLSNLG
-63 VTLLMFLSGMEI
+63 VILLMFLSGMEI
-75 DFDILQRKDSSKSKS
+75 DFDLLQRKNNPKGKSQ
-90 HAGKTVNPIKIAVTA
+90 AGKTVDPLKTAITA
-105 FGGIMVM
+105 FIGIVIM
-112 AVVLAFALRA
+112 AFVLAYVLRLT
-122 MGLFSEVM
+122 GLFSEVM

-149 EKDILNRPIRQTVLL
+149 EKDILGRPIGQTILL

-194 ILLFLA
+194 ILLFVA

-212 VWFANVTKATTQLD
+212 LWFAKITKSTTQLD

-240 AQTVGAENILGAF
+240 AETVGAENILGAF

-290 RLNLR
+290 
-295 SLFTQPQAL
+295 
-304 MLIPVFIMTGVGLN
+304 GLN
-318 LRSLFGK
+318 LRSLFAH

-330 LLPVLVIFLLIAK
+330 LLPVLVIFLFIAK
-343 LPVVLTYMR
+343 VPVLLTYVR
-352 YFQKRNAFAGGFLTA
+352 YFQKKNAFAGGFLTA

-396 AAVIVCIL
+396 TAVIVCIL

-412 FVLLPEDKIKK
+412 FVLLPEDKIKEK
-423 TVSIVGANA
+423 VAIVGANA
-432 MTVPVAHDLHDNW
+432 VTVPVAHDLHANW
-445 YSVKMFTGDQ
+445 YSVKMFTDKKNQ
-455 DRYETYDSRVENL
+455 YKTYDSRVENL
-468 TFLSDLNQKTLEKD
+468 TFLPNLDEETLEKD
-482 GVFDCDI
+482 GVFDGDI
-489 FVASTHIDE
+489 VVAANRADE
-498 VNIKLARMAQEV
+498 DNIKIARMAKEK
-510 GVERVIARLGQVN
+510 GINRVIARLSEVDSKTLTEFNEKGIEVFN
-523 SDTVDEFR
+523 S
-531 QKNIEI
+531 
-537 FNFTNVRAAL
+537 TNVHAAL
-547 MRALIETPTVYKIIT
+547 MRAMIESPTVYRIMT
-562 DTKNVLYS
+562 DTKNILYS
-570 VKVENTHYTGKPLAD
+570 VKVKNTHYTGRQLMD
-585 LDFIDKITVS
+585 LEFIDQITVS
-595 RIRRGDEWL
+595 RIKRGDEWL
-604 IPHGWTV
+604 IPRGATV
-611 IEPGDI
+611 IEQGDI

-624 KVADHVRDLL
+624 KVADRVRDLL
-634 SHE
+634 SKE

>member
-25 ISTVPTAVAEI
+25 ISNVPTAVAEI
-36 IVGIIMGSSGFNL
+36 IVGIVMGSSGFNL
-49 IISTHDLTFLSNLG
+49 ITSTHDLTFLSNLG
-63 VTLLMFLSGMEI
+63 VILLMFLSGMEI
-75 DFDILQRKDSSKSKS
+75 DFDLLQRKNNPKGKSQ
-90 HAGKTVNPIKIAVTA
+90 AGKTVDPLKTAITA
-105 FGGIMVM
+105 FIGIVVM
-112 AVVLAFALRA
+112 AFVLAYILRFT
-122 MGLFSEVM
+122 GLFSEVM

-149 EKDILNRPIRQTVLL
+149 EKDILGRPIGQTILL

-171 IPLLLLTIYASINGG
+171 IPLLLLTIYASVNGG

-194 ILLFLA
+194 ILLFAA

-212 VWFANVTKATTQLD
+212 LWFAKITKATTQLD

-240 AQTVGAENILGAF
+240 AERVGAENILGAF

-290 RLNLR
+290 
-295 SLFTQPQAL
+295 
-304 MLIPVFIMTGVGLN
+304 GLN
-318 LRSLFGK
+318 LRSLFAH

-330 LLPVLVIFLLIAK
+330 LLPVLVIFLFIAK
-343 LPVVLTYMR
+343 APVVLTYMR
-352 YFQKRNAFAGGFLTA
+352 YFQKKNAFAGGFLTA

-412 FVLLPEDKIKK
+412 FVLLPEDKIKEK
-423 TVSIVGANA
+423 VAIVGANA
-432 MTVPVAHDLHDNW
+432 VTVPVAHDLHANW
-445 YSVKMFTGDQ
+445 YSVKMFTDKKNQ
-455 DRYETYDSRVENL
+455 YKTYDSRVENL
-468 TFLSDLNQKTLEKD
+468 TFLPNLDEETLEKG
-482 GVFDCDI
+482 GVFDGDI
-489 FVASTHIDE
+489 VVAANRADE
-498 VNIKLARMAQEV
+498 DNIKIARMAKEK
-510 GVERVIARLGQVN
+510 GVNRVIARLSEVDSKTLTEFNEKGIEVFN
-523 SDTVDEFR
+523 S
-531 QKNIEI
+531 
-537 FNFTNVRAAL
+537 TNVHAAL
-547 MRALIETPTVYKIIT
+547 MRAMIESPTVYRIMT
-562 DTKNVLYS
+562 NTKNILYS
-570 VKVENTHYTGKPLAD
+570 VKVKNTHYTGRQLMD
-585 LDFIDKITVS
+585 LEFIDQITVS
-595 RIRRGDEWL
+595 RIKRGDEWL
-604 IPHGWTV
+604 IPRGATE
-611 IEPGDI
+611 IEPEDI

-624 KVADHVRDLL
+624 KVADRVRDLL
-634 SHE
+634 SKE

>member
-25 ISTVPTAVAEI
+25 ISNVPTAVAEI
-36 IVGIIMGSSGFNL
+36 IVGIVMGSSGFNL
-49 IISTHDLTFLSNLG
+49 ITSTHDLTFLSNLG
-63 VTLLMFLSGMEI
+63 VILLMFLSGMEI
-75 DFDILQRKDSSKSKS
+75 DFDLLQRKNNPKGKSQ
-90 HAGKTVNPIKIAVTA
+90 AGKTVDPLKTAITA
-105 FGGIMVM
+105 FIGIVVM
-112 AVVLAFALRA
+112 AFVLAYILRLT
-122 MGLFSEVM
+122 GLFSEVM

-149 EKDILNRPIRQTVLL
+149 EKNILGRPIGQTILL

-171 IPLLLLTIYASINGG
+171 IPLLLLTIYASVNGG

-194 ILLFLA
+194 ILLFAA

-212 VWFANVTKATTQLD
+212 LWFAKITKATTQLD

-240 AQTVGAENILGAF
+240 AERVGAENILGAF

-290 RLNLR
+290 
-295 SLFTQPQAL
+295 
-304 MLIPVFIMTGVGLN
+304 GLN
-318 LRSLFGK
+318 LRSLFAH

-330 LLPVLVIFLLIAK
+330 LLPVLVIFLFIAK
-343 LPVVLTYMR
+343 APVVLTYMR
-352 YFQKRNAFAGGFLTA
+352 YFQKKNAFAGGFLTA

-412 FVLLPEDKIKK
+412 FVLLPEDKIKEK
-423 TVSIVGANA
+423 VAIVGANA
-432 MTVPVAHDLHDNW
+432 VTVPVAHDLHANW
-445 YSVKMFTGDQ
+445 YSVKMFTDKKNQ
-455 DRYETYDSRVENL
+455 YKTYDSRVENL
-468 TFLSDLNQKTLEKD
+468 TFLPNLDEETLEKG
-482 GVFDCDI
+482 GVFDGDI
-489 FVASTHIDE
+489 VVAANRADE
-498 VNIKLARMAQEV
+498 DNIKIARMAKEK
-510 GVERVIARLGQVN
+510 GVNRVIARLSEVDSKTLTEFNEKGIEVFN
-523 SDTVDEFR
+523 S
-531 QKNIEI
+531 
-537 FNFTNVRAAL
+537 TNVHAAL
-547 MRALIETPTVYKIIT
+547 MRAMIESPTVYRIMT
-562 DTKNVLYS
+562 NTKNILYS
-570 VKVENTHYTGKPLAD
+570 VKVKNTHYTGRQLMD
-585 LDFIDKITVS
+585 LEFIDQITVS
-595 RIRRGDEWL
+595 RIKRGDEWL
-604 IPHGWTV
+604 IPRGATE
-611 IEPGDI
+611 IEPEDI

-624 KVADHVRDLL
+624 KVADRVRDLL
-634 SHE
+634 SKE

>member
-1 MAQLSLFLVV
+1 MKEKGKIMAQLSLFLVV

-36 IVGIIMGSSGFNL
+36 IVGIIIGSSGFNL

-105 FGGIMVM
+105 FGGIMMM

-149 EKDILNRPIRQTVLL
+149 EKDILNRPIGQTVLL

-212 VWFANVTKATTQLD
+212 VWFAKITKATTQLD

-280 IPIFFIMTGV
+280 IPIF
-290 RLNLR
+290 
-295 SLFTQPQAL
+295 
-304 MLIPVFIMTGVGLN
+304 FIMTGVGLN